1 MAVLSSSTM
10 LIRALKSCLPPLLA
24 MGTLLHPLP
33 CRADVR
39 LPALIS
45 DNMVLQQKT
54 KATVWGEANPNEKV
68 TVQIAGVTQ
77 SISAGADGHWAMKL
91 PLMKAGGP
99 YDMTVSG
106 RNKIV
111 ILNVM
116 IGEVWVCSGQSN

>member
-33 CRADVR
+33 CLADVR
-39 LPALIS
+39 LPAIIS

-54 KATVWGEANPNEKV
+54 KVTVWGEADPNEKV
-68 TVQIAGVTQ
+68 TVKIGAVTQ
-77 SISAGADGHWAMKL
+77 SVTSGVDGHWAMKL
-91 PLMKAGGP
+91 PVMKAGGP
-99 YDMTVSG
+99 YDMTISG
-106 RNKIV
+106 RNKIT

-116 IGEVWVCSGQSN
+116 VGEVWVCSG